1 MASLTSY
8 DSQVYKTPGVKF
20 IVGAFQINGTS
31 APDVLIGKG
40 WTVARSDVGKFTVT
54 LSETFPRCVSVVA
67 TAGETADDGDHGC
80 HVGEIDRTTTFS
92 SFVVYFRTAGSDAEP
107 DNGQVN
113 FICVVADTTIET
125 ERSS

>member
-8 DSQVYKTPGVKF
+8 PLNVYKTPGVS
-20 IVGAFQINGTS
+20 IIAGAFQINGTS
-31 APDVLIGKG
+31 APDVLIGRG

-54 LSETFPRCVSVVA
+54 FDETFPRCISVVA
-67 TAGETADDGDHGC
+67 TAGETADDGDHNC
-80 HVGEIDRTTTFS
+80 HIGEIDRTTTCN
-92 SFVVYFRTAGSDAEP
+92 SFVVYFSTAGSDAEP

-113 FICVVADTTIET
+113 FMAIMANTTIET